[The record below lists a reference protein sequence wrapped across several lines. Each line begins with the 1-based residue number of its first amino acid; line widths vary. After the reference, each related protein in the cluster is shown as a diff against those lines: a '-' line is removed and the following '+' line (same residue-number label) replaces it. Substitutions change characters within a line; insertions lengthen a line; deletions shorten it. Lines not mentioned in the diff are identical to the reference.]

1 MDSELDDFARQDP
14 PVGGPEKDMLA
25 AFLDYHR
32 ATLLHKV
39 AGLSDAE
46 LRRSFVPSG
55 TNLLG
60 LVKHL
65 AYVERWWFQAVFA
78 GRDAPFPWSESD
90 PDADFRV
97 EPGETAAEIIALYQQ
112 ESRASREIVRHGSL
126 DDVAKRPDARE
137 PFTLRWI
144 MIHMIE
150 ETARHNGHADLLR
163 ELIDGATGE

>member
-1 MDSELDDFARQDP
+1 MSDDFIRQDP
-14 PVGGPEKDMLA
+14 PVGGPEKDMLQ

-32 ATLLHKV
+32 ATLLQKV

-55 TNLLG
+55 TNLLSV
-60 LVKHL
+60 VKHL

-78 GRDAPFPWSESD
+78 GLDAPFPWSEAA
-90 PDADFRV
+90 PDADFHV
-97 EPGETAAEIIALYQQ
+97 EPGETATGVIAFYQQ
-112 ESRASREIVRHGSL
+112 EARASRDIARQGSL

-163 ELIDGATGE
+163 ELTDGATGE